1 MSAAPVQVRAI
12 AIVPARLG
20 SQRLARKMLLDR
32 TGRALVVHTLE
43 NLASARSLSRVVV
56 ATDASEIATVVERA
70 GFEAVLTSPEH
81 PSGSDRVHEAL
92 EKLGA
97 DQWDVAVNVQGD
109 EPELLPSDLDLLCAQ
124 FADREVQ
131 AATIAV
137 KLDAPEHA
145 LAPQVVKL
153 VCDRRGDALYFS
165 RAAIPYRASD
175 GAAAYAR
182 QDAPPWSSVV
192 RRHLGVYAFRP
203 DALARFVSLPRGALE
218 RVENL
223 EQLRWLEAGE
233 RMRVIEGRSCALG
246 IDTQADYDAFV
257 ERARRR

>member
-1 MSAAPVQVRAI
+1 MTAAPVQVRAI

-43 NLASARSLSRVVV
+43 NLAASRALSRVVV
-56 ATDASEIATVVERA
+56 ATDAEEIAEVVERA
-70 GFEAVLTSPEH
+70 GFSAILTSAEH
-81 PSGSDRVHEAL
+81 VSGSDRVFEAFERL
-92 EKLGA
+92 ASNE
-97 DQWDVAVNVQGD
+97 WEVVVNVQGD
-109 EPELLPSDLDLLCAQ
+109 EPELLPGDLDQLCAA
-124 FADREVQ
+124 FADRRVR
-131 AATIAV
+131 AATIGVRLESA
-137 KLDAPEHA
+137 DMA

-153 VCDRRGDALYFS
+153 VRDQHGDALYFS
-165 RAAIPYRASD
+165 RAPIPYCGGD
-175 GAAAYAR
+175 TAAAYAR
-182 QDAPPWSSVV
+182 SDAPTWSSVV

-203 DALARFVSLPRGALE
+203 EALARFVKLPRGALE

>member
-1 MSAAPVQVRAI
+1 MSAVPVQVRAI

-20 SQRLARKMLLDR
+20 SQRLARKMLLDS

-43 NLASARSLSRVVV
+43 NLASARCFARVVV
-56 ATDASEIATVVERA
+56 ATDAGEIAEVVQRA
-70 GFEAVLTSPEH
+70 GFHAVLTSPQH

-92 EKLGA
+92 QQLGA
-97 DQWDVAVNVQGD
+97 DQWDVVANVQGD
-109 EPELLPSDLDLLCAQ
+109 EPELLTDDLERLCAA
-124 FADREVQ
+124 FADQRVR
-131 AATIAV
+131 AATLGV
-137 KLDAPEHA
+137 PLECDEHA

-153 VCDRRGDALYFS
+153 VRDQRGDALYFS
-165 RAAIPYRASD
+165 RAAIPYRAADSS
-175 GAAAYAR
+175 AAYAR
-182 QDAPPWSSVV
+182 ADAPAWSSVV

-203 DALARFVSLPRGALE
+203 DALARFVSLPRGVLE

-233 RMRVIEGRSCALG
+233 RMRVIDGRSCALG